1 MTMGRR
7 GNGEG
12 SITRR
17 KDGRWM
23 GRYMVYTANGPKQ
36 KTIYGKTRAEVAE
49 KLTKAMAD
57 RDGGLYFE
65 AENLTVSAF
74 LERWLNDS
82 VRASVRASTHASY
95 RRQVERYI
103 APAIGRVKLKKL
115 TPAHVQGM
123 YRSMLDRGF
132 ATRTVQYVH
141 AVLRRALKLAV
152 RWGMIP

>member
-1 MTMGRR
+1 MAKRR

-23 GRYMVYTANGPKQ
+23 GRYTVYMANGPKQ

-65 AENLTVSAF
+65 AENLTISAF

-82 VRASVRASTHASY
+82 VRGSVRASTHSSY
-95 RRQVERYI
+95 RRQVGRYI
-103 APAIGRVKLKKL
+103 VPAIGYVKLKKL
-115 TPAHVQGM
+115 TLAHVQGT
-123 YRSMLDRGF
+123 YRSMLDRGL
-132 ATRTVQYVH
+132 AARTVQYTH
-141 AVLRRALKLAV
+141 AVLRRAMKQAV
-152 RWGMIP
+152 RW

>member
-1 MTMGRR
+1 MGRR

-23 GRYMVYTANGPKQ
+23 GRYTVHTTNGPKQ
-36 KTIYGKTRAEVAE
+36 KTIYGKTRAEVNQ

-82 VRASVRASTHASY
+82 VRGSVRASTHASY
-95 RRQVERYI
+95 GRQVVRYI
-103 APAIGRVKLKKL
+103 VPAIGGMKLKKL

-123 YRSMLDRGF
+123 YRSMLDRGL
-132 ATRTVQYVH
+132 ATRTVQYTH
-141 AVLRRALKLAV
+141 AVLRRAMKQAV
-152 RWGMIP
+152 R